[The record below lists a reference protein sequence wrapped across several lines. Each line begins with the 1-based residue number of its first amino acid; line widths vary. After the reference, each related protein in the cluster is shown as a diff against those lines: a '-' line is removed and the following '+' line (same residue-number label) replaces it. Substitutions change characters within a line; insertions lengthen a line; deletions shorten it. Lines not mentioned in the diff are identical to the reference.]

1 MKKYYVAGARN
12 AWDTVPVGLFNSYE
26 EAATAFPCLD
36 ASKFVREATEQEIKD
51 FEQQQTKKPPKM
63 TIKDVKSTRQVNW
76 KFENHCFGGCA
87 IAAQKIAAG
96 ETIYFDVF
104 NRPNKE
110 DSTELKYK
118 TRFYF
123 GLVDIDGSPALRVSN
138 STNLEDSGTHSLI
151 PSWNNQA
158 ADPVFIAARLTLF
171 LCREGSDWF
180 IEGTNLS

>member
-36 ASKFVREATEQEIKD
+36 ASKFVREATAQEVKE
-51 FEQQQTKKPPKM
+51 FEQQNKKQPKM
-63 TIKDVKSTRQVNW
+63 NIKDVKSTRQLNW

-87 IAAQKIAAG
+87 TAAQKIAAG
-96 ETIYFDVF
+96 ETVYFDVF
-104 NRPNKE
+104 TRPNKE
-110 DSTELKYK
+110 DSTELKHK
-118 TRFYF
+118 SRFYF
-123 GLVDIDGSPALRVSN
+123 GIVDIDGSPALRVSN
-138 STNLEDSGTHSLI
+138 STNLEDAGTSSLI